1 MSAKRIFFTIVL
13 STMLL
18 LNACQSADEA
28 AATETATLTPE
39 ASATSTSIP
48 PTATATVIPTSTSTP
63 TPAPTA
69 TPQVV
74 NRLHG
79 LNLGP
84 YLYDDPNYGA
94 DISVEDL
101 SELIERIAPYTY
113 WIRTYGVQ
121 NGLRFAGAIAHKY
134 GLQVAAGAWLG
145 SDLAANET
153 EMESLIEMAQD
164 GDVDMA
170 VIGNETLLRG
180 DLTSRELLIY
190 INRFK
195 QAVPEVP
202 VTTADTWE
210 ELQQYPELIAALDVV
225 GVNLYPYWAG
235 LAVDKSASTLEDW
248 YLDILQNVHQ
258 ISPERE
264 VIIMET
270 GWPSCGENGSSA
282 MQSFYFGSFTTFAT
296 ALDVEYFWFEAYDEQ
311 WKSAYE
317 GEAGACWGLWDTYGS
332 LKEGI
337 GKVFAEDV
345 EQYIIREPQLEIIS
359 YPAIGSNGPIT
370 GYTSNVDP
378 AQYSIVVYIY
388 VPDASGWWV
397 KPVFD
402 DPFTMIEDDGSWSCQ
417 INTGG
422 IDAQATKIAVF
433 LIPADYEPPLAAGW
447 GSLPQELYDTAVSV
461 IEIIRD

>member
-28 AATETATLTPE
+28 AATETATLTAEP
-39 ASATSTSIP
+39 STTSTSIP

-210 ELQQYPELIAALDVV
+210 ELQQYPELNCFICTNARSTVSVAQVIIDRGMVGKIVIIGADEDLDVAR
-225 GVNLYPYWAG
+225 L
-235 LAVDKSASTLEDW
+235 LEKG
-248 YLDILQNVHQ
+248 
-258 ISPERE
+258 
-264 VIIMET
+264 II
-270 GWPSCGENGSSA
+270 
-282 MQSFYFGSFTTFAT
+282 
-296 ALDVEYFWFEAYDEQ
+296 
-311 WKSAYE
+311 
-317 GEAGACWGLWDTYGS
+317 
-332 LKEGI
+332 
-337 GKVFAEDV
+337 
-345 EQYIIREPQLEIIS
+345 
-359 YPAIGSNGPIT
+359 
-370 GYTSNVDP
+370 
-378 AQYSIVVYIY
+378 
-388 VPDASGWWV
+388 
-397 KPVFD
+397 
-402 DPFTMIEDDGSWSCQ
+402 
-417 INTGG
+417 
-422 IDAQATKIAVF
+422 QATIVRDAIKMG
-433 LIPADYEPPLAAGW
+433 E
-447 GSLPQELYDTAVSV
+447 TAVLSLAQKGITSKFAPISKV
-461 IEIIRD
+461 STYTKYGKAAK

>member
-1 MSAKRIFFTIVL
+1 MSAKRIFLTIVL

-18 LNACQSADEA
+18 LTACQSADEA
-28 AATETATLTPE
+28 AATETATFTPK

-48 PTATATVIPTSTSTP
+48 PTVTATVVPTSTSTP
-63 TPAPTA
+63 TPAPTP

-113 WIRTYGVQ
+113 WIRTYSVQ

-134 GLQVAAGAWLG
+134 GLLVAAGAWLG

-202 VTTADTWE
+202 VTTADNWE
-210 ELQQYPELIAALDVV
+210 ELQQYPDLIAALDVV
-225 GVNLYPYWAG
+225 GVNMYPYWEN
-235 LAVDKSASTLEDW
+235 LAIDKSASTLEDW
-248 YLDILQNVHQ
+248 YLEALSTVNQ
-258 ISPERE
+258 ISPGKE
-264 VIIMET
+264 IILTES
-270 GWPSCGENGSSA
+270 GWPSCGNNGSSA
-282 MQSFYFGSFTTFAT
+282 QQSFYLGSFTTFAT
-296 ALDVEYFWFEAYDEQ
+296 ALDVQYFWFEAYDEQ

-317 GEAGACWGLWDTYGS
+317 GEAGACWGLWDDLWKS
-332 LKEGI
+332 ERRHR
-337 GKVFAEDV
+337 
-345 EQYIIREPQLEIIS
+345 QSIR
-359 YPAIGSNGPIT
+359 
-370 GYTSNVDP
+370 
-378 AQYSIVVYIY
+378 
-388 VPDASGWWV
+388 
-397 KPVFD
+397 
-402 DPFTMIEDDGSWSCQ
+402 
-417 INTGG
+417 
-422 IDAQATKIAVF
+422 
-433 LIPADYEPPLAAGW
+433 
-447 GSLPQELYDTAVSV
+447 
-461 IEIIRD
+461 